1 MLLLKHQLGKKM
13 NKQEQETHN
22 LLSLLKE
29 THEQLYKIMTFCER
43 LQPVRVLQ
51 LQGDE
56 HKLIDLTEEN
66 LKWEET
72 KLFRLLDPEFEQD
85 KIFDDQTTRSIL
97 KDVRGYIRHYNDVLD
112 IDCEVYK

>member
-1 MLLLKHQLGKKM
+1 MKM
-13 NKQEQETHN
+13 NKQEQETHK

-29 THEQLYKIMTFCER
+29 THEQMMMMTKWCER
-43 LQPVRVLQ
+43 LQPV
-51 LQGDE
+51 
-56 HKLIDLTEEN
+56 KLSQEMEIDMETGTYPPITVDLTEED

-72 KLFRLLDPEFEQD
+72 RLFRLLDPEFEQN
-85 KIFDDQTTRSIL
+85 KIFDDQTSRSIL

>member
-1 MLLLKHQLGKKM
+1 M
-13 NKQEQETHN
+13 NKKEQETHN
-22 LLSLLKE
+22 LLELLKE

-43 LQPVRVLQ
+43 LQPVKLEETYTQVD
-51 LQGDE
+51 GDIN
-56 HKLIDLTEEN
+56 HTKTVDLTEED

-72 KLFRLLDPEFEQD
+72 RLFRLLDPEFEQD